1 MRGCTHT
8 APGAAHAAGM
18 QPGGAPHKGKRGWT
32 KLLVHW
38 ELIRDIKV
46 GGHSSFKQCG
56 LVLLKNT
63 GLVAW

>member
-1 MRGCTHT
+1 
-8 APGAAHAAGM
+8 M